1 MIKATKQ
8 LSELNEQ
15 LNFIDLEIDNSIKKC
30 EKAVE
35 IILISIANL
44 KKNITKNIFKTG
56 SEEIQFFKE
65 IKPQFSSK
73 LIYYNMVS

>member
-1 MIKATKQ
+1 VIKATKQ

-44 KKNITKNIFKTG
+44 KKISQRIFLKQTLKKFN
-56 SEEIQFFKE
+56 SLK
-65 IKPQFSSK
+65 K
-73 LIYYNMVS
+73 LNPNSLPN